1 MNTARIGTL
10 ALQTRLA
17 LSRLGWSR
25 FVVVLLCVAGAACWL
40 AWIPARHADANA
52 QAKAIERQR
61 MALRAPRAARRE
73 TPASPAQANLMA
85 FYGTLGN
92 RQHAERQ
99 IGTLFELARKSG
111 LVLSKGDYTWAYDRT
126 SQVYA
131 YQVLLPVAGPYS
143 AVRRF
148 CERVLLTI
156 PFASL
161 DEITFKREAVGN
173 GSLDARLR
181 FTLYLTDAPTVHVAP
196 ETLAMEVKS
205 P

>member
-1 MNTARIGTL
+1 MKTVRVGRL

-25 FVVVLLCVAGAACWL
+25 FVAALLALAGAACWL
-40 AWIPARHADANA
+40 AWIPAQHSDANA
-52 QAKAIERQR
+52 QATAIERQR
-61 MALRAPRAARRE
+61 MALRAPRVARRE
-73 TPASPAQANLMA
+73 TPAAPAQANLMA
-85 FYGTLGN
+85 FYAALGT

-111 LVLSKGDYTWAYDRT
+111 LVLSKGDYTWAYDRN

-131 YQVLLPVAGPYS
+131 YQVLLPVAGPYG

-148 CERVLLTI
+148 CEQVLLTI
-156 PFASL
+156 PYASL
-161 DEITFKREAVGN
+161 DEITFKREAIGS

-181 FTLYLTDAPTVHVAP
+181 FTLFLTDVPTVRVAP
-196 ETLAMEVKS
+196 EKLAMEIKA

>member
-1 MNTARIGTL
+1 MKTVRVGRL

-25 FVVVLLCVAGAACWL
+25 FVAALLALAGAACWL
-40 AWIPARHADANA
+40 AWIPAQHSDANA
-52 QAKAIERQR
+52 QATAIVRQR
-61 MALRAPRAARRE
+61 MALRAPRVARRE
-73 TPASPAQANLMA
+73 TPAAPAQANLMA
-85 FYGTLGN
+85 FYAALGT

-111 LVLSKGDYTWAYDRT
+111 LVLSKGDYTWAYDRN

-131 YQVLLPVAGPYS
+131 YQVLLPVAGPYG

-148 CERVLLTI
+148 CEQVLLTI
-156 PFASL
+156 PYASL
-161 DEITFKREAVGN
+161 DEITFKREAIGS

-181 FTLYLTDAPTVHVAP
+181 FTLFLTDVPTVRVAP
-196 ETLAMEVKS
+196 EKLAMEIKA

>member
-1 MNTARIGTL
+1 MKTVRVGTL

-25 FVVVLLCVAGAACWL
+25 FVAALLALAGAACWL
-40 AWIPARHADANA
+40 AWIPAQHSVANA
-52 QAKAIERQR
+52 QATAIERQR
-61 MALRAPRAARRE
+61 MALRAPRVARRE
-73 TPASPAQANLMA
+73 TPAAPAQANLMA
-85 FYGTLGN
+85 FYAALGT

-111 LVLSKGDYTWAYDRT
+111 LVLSKGDYTWAYDRN

-131 YQVLLPVAGPYS
+131 YQVLLPVAGPYG

-148 CERVLLTI
+148 CEQVLLTI
-156 PFASL
+156 PYASL
-161 DEITFKREAVGN
+161 DEITFKREAIGS

-181 FTLYLTDAPTVHVAP
+181 FTLFLTDVPTVRVAP
-196 ETLAMEVKS
+196 EKLAMEIKA